1 MKCAEMLSA
10 PLRQSQDTAQG
21 VILPQTTESCDW
33 VMSETTD
40 TAGAPTMVRTEPMQQ
55 RSAQRVAHLLDTA
68 ALLIDELG
76 IDALTT
82 SDVAARSGSSV
93 GVVYRYF
100 PNIQS
105 LLWALAARNLT
116 RFTETIYDRLSADSV
131 NWLQTVDIAI
141 DTFIEFNRTEPGF
154 RALRFGDVIADRFLD
169 PEFSNNGVFA
179 RAIVG
184 LLAEKYEFTPD
195 ERLLFDIEVV
205 IEISDGLMQRAF
217 LLDRKGDQR
226 FIDAARTIS
235 HQYLRDHAT
244 LPRLT

>member
-1 MKCAEMLSA
+1 
-10 PLRQSQDTAQG
+10 
-21 VILPQTTESCDW
+21 
-33 VMSETTD
+33 MSDTTD
-40 TAGAPTMVRTEPMQQ
+40 QTGAQLLVRTEPVQQ

-82 SDVAARSGSSV
+82 SEVAARGDSSV

-105 LLWALAARNLT
+105 LLRALAARNLA
-116 RFTETIYDRLSADSV
+116 RFTETIFDRLSPDSV
-131 NWLQTVDIAI
+131 EWRQTVDVAI
-141 DTFIEFNRTEPGF
+141 DAFIEFNRAEPGF

-184 LLAEKYEFTPD
+184 LLAEKYDFAPD
-195 ERLLFDIEVV
+195 DKLLFDVEVAIEVAD
-205 IEISDGLMQRAF
+205 SLMQRAF
-217 LLDRKGDQR
+217 LFDKQGDQR
-226 FIDAARTIS
+226 FIDAARMIS
-235 HQYLRDHAT
+235 NQYLRENSA
-244 LPRLT
+244 LPDLR

>member
-1 MKCAEMLSA
+1 MSDITD
-10 PLRQSQDTAQG
+10 PTGAQ
-21 VILPQTTESCDW
+21 
-33 VMSETTD
+33 
-40 TAGAPTMVRTEPMQQ
+40 AMVRTEPVQQ

-68 ALLIDELG
+68 ALLIDEQG

-82 SDVAARSGSSV
+82 SEVAARGDSSV

-105 LLWALAARNLT
+105 LLRALAARNLS

-131 NWLQTVDIAI
+131 EWRQTVDVAI

-184 LLAEKYEFTPD
+184 LLAEKYDFTPD
-195 ERLLFDIEVV
+195 DKLLFDVEVSIEVAD
-205 IEISDGLMQRAF
+205 SLMQRAF
-217 LLDRKGDQR
+217 LLDKQGDQR
-226 FIDAARTIS
+226 FIDAARMIS
-235 HQYLRDHAT
+235 NQYLRENSA
-244 LPRLT
+244 LPDLR